1 MKAPDL
7 ILYLLI
13 PTLIL
18 IHLLVAPYTKVEESF
33 NIQATHDII
42 HHQPFSGIQNFDH
55 VSFPGAVPR
64 TFVGALLLAALSK
77 PILLLTGSEDSI
89 QHAQVIVRA
98 VLGLLNAAAL
108 LRYKT
113 GLDKAFGKNVGRWY
127 ILLQA
132 SQFHV
137 IYYASRTL
145 PNMFAFALTTLALRE
160 FLPIT
165 GERRQSN
172 LGIFLLVLAGVIFR
186 SEIALLLFTQ
196 LAFLLVQSRV
206 SLQSIIPTGLIS
218 ALVALAISIPVDSYF
233 WQRPIW
239 PELAGFYYNAIQGKS
254 ADWGTSPYIY
264 YFSSLLPR
272 LLLNPLILI
281 ALIPLSLIIPATRFQ
296 SRDLVV
302 PSVLFIAIYSLQPHK
317 ESRFIIY
324 VVPALTAAASL
335 SASYIWTRRSK
346 SILYSFGALF
356 LAASITSSFAGS
368 TAMLLI
374 SSLNYPGGE
383 ALSRLHNF
391 LAQDPSSIPT
401 INGTGLVKIHM
412 DVLSCMTGIT
422 RFQQYSSFGLNS
434 EDSLALGRGQLPEI
448 SGIRTHLVYD
458 KTEEG
463 DELLDPQWWSNF
475 DFALM
480 EEPGKAIGAW
490 EVISTVYA
498 YAGIE
503 VLRPGQRGVGE
514 ILETTYEA
522 NNLTKETPDSA
533 EVRSRVEELKGSNLL
548 TQEIRSL
555 NVLKNKFLKGE
566 LSRYE
571 IYLLLKG
578 EVRLFTGGWW
588 VGPRMVPRISIL
600 RRIKDSLP

>member
-1 MKAPDL
+1 
-7 ILYLLI
+7 
-13 PTLIL
+13 
-18 IHLLVAPYTKVEESF
+18 
-33 NIQATHDII
+33 
-42 HHQPFSGIQNFDH
+42 
-55 VSFPGAVPR
+55 
-64 TFVGALLLAALSK
+64 
-77 PILLLTGSEDSI
+77 
-89 QHAQVIVRA
+89 
-98 VLGLLNAAAL
+98 
-108 LRYKT
+108 
-113 GLDKAFGKNVGRWY
+113 
-127 ILLQA
+127 
-132 SQFHV
+132 
-137 IYYASRTL
+137 
-145 PNMFAFALTTLALRE
+145 
-160 FLPIT
+160 
-165 GERRQSN
+165 
-172 LGIFLLVLAGVIFR
+172 LVLAGVIFR

-296 SRDLVV
+296 SRDLVI

-346 SILYSFGALF
+346 SIFYSFGALF

-401 INGTGLVKIHM
+401 INGTGLVQIHM

-422 RFQQYSSFGLNS
+422 RFQQYPSFGLNS
-434 EDSLALGRGQLPEI
+434 ENSLALDRGQLPEI
-448 SGIRTHLVYD
+448 AGIRTHLVYD

-480 EEPGKAIGAW
+480 EDPGKAIGAW

-514 ILETTYEA
+514 TLETTYEA

-533 EVRSRVEELKGSNLL
+533 EVRSRVEELKGTNLL
-548 TQEIRSL
+548 PEEIRSL
-555 NVLKNKFLKGE
+555 NELKNKFLKGE

-571 IYLLLKG
+571 IYLLVKG

-600 RRIKDSLP
+600 RRNKDALP